1 MVQVV
6 VCAVPKITRGG
17 SMVLKNNAWGGSMV
31 LKMGWVNALEKSGV
45 QVGQWF

>member
-6 VCAVPKITRGG
+6 VGAVPRITRGG
-17 SMVLKNNAWGGSMV
+17 LMLLKNNAWGGSMV
-31 LKMGWVNALEKSGV
+31 LKMGWVNALEKSGA